1 MIEFNENEFAPFY
14 ANYIAKANN
23 NLSIIDGLIQQ
34 SIIVVEF
41 FKSIPGDKLNY
52 RYSEGK
58 WTVKDILLHLIDAE
72 RIFAYRALRIAR
84 NDKTALHGFEEND
97 YVIEAEADDRSIS
110 SLLEEYKMVR
120 NSTICLFKSFKNEQ
134 MLRLGMASNCLVSV
148 RAIGIIIQ
156 GHEKHHL
163 EIIKERYL

>member
-1 MIEFNENEFAPFY
+1 MIEFNKNEFAPFY
-14 ANYIAKANN
+14 ANYVEKANN
-23 NLSIIDGLIQQ
+23 SLSIIDGLIQQ

-41 FKSIPGDKLNY
+41 FKSIPDSKLNY

-58 WTVKDILLHLIDAE
+58 WTIKDILLHLIDAE

-84 NDKTALHGFEEND
+84 NDKTALSGFEEND
-97 YVIEAEADDRSIS
+97 YVIEALAGNRSMS

-120 NSTICLFKSFKNEQ
+120 NSTICLFKSFSIDQLKRIGE
-134 MLRLGMASNCLVSV
+134 ASNCSVSV
-148 RAIGIIIQ
+148 RAIGVIIQ

>member
-14 ANYIAKANN
+14 ADYVAKANN

-34 SIIVVEF
+34 SIIVLEF
-41 FKSIPGDKLNY
+41 FKSIPRSKLNY
-52 RYSEGK
+52 RYLEEK
-58 WTVKDILLHLIDAE
+58 WTIKDIFLHLIDAE

-84 NDKTALHGFEEND
+84 NDITELPGFEEND
-97 YVIEAEADDRSIS
+97 YVMEAKASDRSLP

-120 NSTICLFKSFKNEQ
+120 NSTICLFKSFTNEQ
-134 MLRLGMASNCLVSV
+134 MLRLGTASDCKVSV
-148 RAIGIIIQ
+148 RAIGVIIQ

>member
-1 MIEFNENEFAPFY
+1 MIEFNKNEFAPYY
-14 ANYIAKANN
+14 ANYVEKGNT
-23 NLSIIDGLIQQ
+23 NLSIIDGLLQQ
-34 SIIVVEF
+34 YQVVTEF
-41 FKSIPGDKLNY
+41 FKLIPSDKLNY

-58 WTVKDILLHLIDAE
+58 WTVKDIILHLIDAE

-84 NDKTALHGFEEND
+84 NDITELPGFEEND
-97 YVIEAEADDRSIS
+97 YVIEANASERSLS

-120 NSTICLFKSFKNEQ
+120 NSTICLFKSFTNEQ
-134 MLRLGMASNCLVSV
+134 LERLGVASESSVSV
-148 RAIGIIIQ
+148 RAIGVIIQ

>member
-1 MIEFNENEFAPFY
+1 MIEFNKNEFAPYY
-14 ANYIAKANN
+14 ANYVEKGNT
-23 NLSIIDGLIQQ
+23 NLSIIDGLLQQ
-34 SIIVVEF
+34 YQVVIEF
-41 FKSIPGDKLNY
+41 FKLIPSDKLNY

-58 WTVKDILLHLIDAE
+58 WTVKDIILHLIDAE

-84 NDKTALHGFEEND
+84 NDKTELPGFEEND
-97 YVIEAEADDRSIS
+97 YVIEANASERSLS

-120 NSTICLFKSFKNEQ
+120 NSTVCLYKSFTSDQLE
-134 MLRLGMASNCLVSV
+134 RLGVASGSSVSV
-148 RAIGIIIQ
+148 RAIGVIIQ

>member
-1 MIEFNENEFAPFY
+1 MIEFNKNEFAPYY
-14 ANYIAKANN
+14 ANYVEKGNT
-23 NLSIIDGLIQQ
+23 NLSIIDGLLQQ
-34 SIIVVEF
+34 YQVVTEF
-41 FKSIPGDKLNY
+41 FKLIPSDKLNY

-58 WTVKDILLHLIDAE
+58 WTVKDIILHLIDAE

-84 NDKTALHGFEEND
+84 NDKTELPGFEENE
-97 YVIEAEADDRSIS
+97 YVVEANASDRSLS

-120 NSTICLFKSFKNEQ
+120 NSTICLFKSFTNEQ
-134 MLRLGMASNCLVSV
+134 LERLGVASESSVSV
-148 RAIGIIIQ
+148 RAIGVIIQ

>member
-14 ANYIAKANN
+14 ANYISKANDDS
-23 NLSIIDGLIQQ
+23 SIIDGLIQQ
-34 SIIVVEF
+34 SIVVVEF
-41 FKSIPGDKLNY
+41 FKSIPASKLNF

-58 WTVKDILLHLIDAE
+58 WSIKDILLHLIDVE

-84 NDKTALHGFEEND
+84 NDKTELPGFEEND
-97 YVIEAEADDRSIS
+97 YVIEALAGNRSVS

-120 NSTICLFKSFKNEQ
+120 NSTICLFKSFSIDQ
-134 MLRLGMASNCLVSV
+134 MTRLGVASSASVSV
-148 RAIGIIIQ
+148 RALGIIIQ
-156 GHEKHHL
+156 GHEKHHI